1 MSSAAAP
8 LTDWQPTPAATVDAP
23 GVSILL
29 DVDNDLSHSL
39 CVLQVAHPTARD
51 DFLLAILEKEDMN
64 TAAALGWL
72 STIQEISALTLAM
85 KEAFPS
91 APELRISRLVQ
102 SFGGDVSSVWA
113 VLSESYDSP
122 WTSAFSASAVESRVS

>member
-1 MSSAAAP
+1 
-8 LTDWQPTPAATVDAP
+8 
-23 GVSILL
+23 
-29 DVDNDLSHSL
+29 
-39 CVLQVAHPTARD
+39 
-51 DFLLAILEKEDMN
+51 MN

-91 APELRISRLVQ
+91 ALELRISRLVQ

-113 VLSESYDSP
+113 VLSKSYDSP
-122 WTSAFSASAVESRVS
+122 WTSAFSVSAVQSKVSRSTMLPGSDDEGSDVLVASDSLRNFRQDWWLTYVTSRRYRLGPRSDLVPMWEPFC